1 MEDKKNLRDIIRAN
15 LNQFN
20 RNLKKLR
27 SFQKLNQS
35 TT

>member
-20 RNLKKLR
+20 RN
-27 SFQKLNQS
+27 
-35 TT
+35 